1 MDLVDRL
8 CPEDWYT
15 QQRAAFRKAI
25 AEKSNMYELIL
36 RVYQLDPEVR
46 KTFFKNFIINA
57 SLKGSQL
64 QEDHGLITVSGPRK
78 HICCSSLVL
87 DLDKMDAGHAL
98 GIRFRLCKLPGPGLA
113 ALIRLFSKAYQ
124 LSVRLKQIEVYLGDG
139 LDTLQGTLKYSI

>member
-46 KTFFKNFIINA
+46 KTFFKNFYHQCKSERQPA
-57 SLKGSQL
+57 SGKNTL
-64 QEDHGLITVSGPRK
+64 QNITVIFPGPSFWIP
-78 HICCSSLVL
+78 HPPATSTVP
-87 DLDKMDAGHAL
+87 DAGQPSTD
-98 GIRFRLCKLPGPGLA
+98 ISSIWI
-113 ALIRLFSKAYQ
+113 LIPLIPSSAREKKWAPICIFIPEASPRYAK
-124 LSVRLKQIEVYLGDG
+124 KI
-139 LDTLQGTLKYSI
+139 